1 MMASGWTLEQARTH
15 LNAYLEADLALATG
29 KSYRI
34 GSRNLTRIDAQEV
47 KERIQFWS
55 NEVERLE
62 AGRKKG
68 IRMFRAVPRDL

>member
-1 MMASGWTLEQARTH
+1 MASGWTLEVARTH

-29 KSYRI
+29 KSYKI
-34 GSRNLTRIDAQEV
+34 GSRNLTRLDAAEV

-68 IRMFRAVPRDL
+68 IRAYRAVIRDL

>member
-1 MMASGWTLEQARTH
+1 MSWDLQTAKLH
-15 LNAYLEADLALATG
+15 LQSWLEADLALATG
-29 KSYRI
+29 KSYKI
-34 GSRNLTRIDAQEV
+34 GSRNLTRIDVQEV

-68 IRMFRAVPRDL
+68 IRAYRAVIRDL